1 LLVEDDQA
9 SPTTIEDFLGSLS
22 ESLFLLQT
30 VKSLEIGVACLE
42 VEKFDAVLLDLS
54 VSDSLGGTED
64 LAVLK
69 ARSPTVPIVVP
80 RDINDENTALSVLR
94 WGAQDCL
101 VKGRF
106 HKELLVRAI
115 HYAIER
121 QQIEEQLRQQALR
134 DRLLGKTIERIRS
147 SIDAASILQSTVAE
161 VRQFLKTDRVL
172 IYRYQDWA
180 SQLDGEEQKGAIV
193 AGDRK
198 HPGYKPPDSSVQK

>member
-1 LLVEDDQA
+1 LVEDDLA
-9 SPTTIEDFLGSLS
+9 APTMIEDLLGSFS
-22 ESLFLLQT
+22 ESVFLLQT

-54 VSDSLGGTED
+54 VSDSLGGSED

-69 ARSPTVPIVVP
+69 ARWPTVPIVVP

-106 HKELLVRAI
+106 HRELLVRPI
-115 HYAIER
+115 HYAIEP

-134 DRLLGKTIERIRS
+134 ERLLGKMIEQIRS
-147 SIDAASILQSTVAE
+147 SIDAASIL
-161 VRQFLKTDRVL
+161 
-172 IYRYQDWA
+172 
-180 SQLDGEEQKGAIV
+180 
-193 AGDRK
+193 
-198 HPGYKPPDSSVQK
+198 

>member
-1 LLVEDDQA
+1 M
-9 SPTTIEDFLGSLS
+9 IEGFLGSLS
-22 ESLFLLQT
+22 EGLFLLQT
-30 VKSLEIGVACLE
+30 VKSLEIKVWCLE
-42 VEKFDAVLLDLS
+42 VEKFDAVLLNLS
-54 VSDSLGGTED
+54 VSDSLGGSEE

-69 ARSPTVPIVVP
+69 ARSPTVPVVVLT
-80 RDINDENTALSVLR
+80 DINDENTALSVLG

-106 HKELLVRAI
+106 HRELLVRAI

-134 DRLLGKTIERIRS
+134 EWLLGKMIEHIRS
-147 SIDAASILQSTVAE
+147 SIDTASILQSTVAE

-172 IYRYQDWA
+172 IYRCHDWA

-193 AGDRK
+193 AGDGLSL
-198 HPGYKPPDSSVQK
+198 GYIENQNSSAAQH